1 MINFATTSNLCTA
14 RNQNGMSTRREELVL
29 KLLIDYYLTA
39 PDQAELGSNTVSLA
53 ELRAILSRVL
63 KTSVYFPPSAKPWE
77 PGEASYEGAF
87 LEKLDNH
94 HFRVHCQRSYADNP
108 GACAERTSQEYDDFE
123 SALKAYIEAEWQ
135 GAYDGERITLKS
147 S

>member
-1 MINFATTSNLCTA
+1 MRS
-14 RNQNGMSTRREELVL
+14 RREDLVL
-29 KLLIDYYLTA
+29 KLLTEYYLNVN
-39 PDQAELGSNTVSLA
+39 DQSEFGSKTVSLA
-53 ELRAILSRVL
+53 EMAAAVRGALEMNA
-63 KTSVYFPPSAKPWE
+63 YFPLSAKPWE

-123 SALKAYIEAEWQ
+123 SALKAYLEAEWQ